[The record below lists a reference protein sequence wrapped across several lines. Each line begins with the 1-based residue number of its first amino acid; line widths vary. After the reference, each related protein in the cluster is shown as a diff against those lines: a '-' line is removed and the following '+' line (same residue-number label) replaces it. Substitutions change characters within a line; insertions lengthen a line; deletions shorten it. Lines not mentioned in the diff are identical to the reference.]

1 MNIEQLTTA
10 NHDHSLKGVNFIES
24 GSGPIVIEVEFKHE
38 GELHKELMK
47 TEDGHN
53 ITCKNI
59 KEGYDLCLKAGIHS
73 ANLVQIIPHDEA
85 CQSSYADYHRDSIP
99 LKF

>member
-1 MNIEQLTTA
+1 MNVEQLATA
-10 NHDHSLKGVNFIES
+10 NHDHSLQVVNFIES
-24 GSGPIVIEVEFKHE
+24 GSGPIVIEAEFKQS
-38 GELHKELMK
+38 GELHKELIK
-47 TEDGHN
+47 NEAGSV

-73 ANLVQIIPHDEA
+73 ANLVQIIPDDEV
-85 CQSSYADYHRDSIP
+85 CQSSYADYHRELIP